1 MNRKIRTW
9 VEISLNDLE
18 HNYREISSRLPDGC
32 QMLGVCKANAYG
44 HGAVRVAQRLQRA
57 GCQWVAVNCYDEAEE
72 LRAAG
77 VTMNI
82 LLLGPQSANIA
93 VDLAT
98 LGVTQAVG
106 SIEYARELNRFLAGT
121 GLRLD
126 AHMKLETGMGRTGFD
141 VHDDSHLDE
150 MIEALSLPHLNFT
163 GVFTHFA
170 VSDEYGDPYTQLQF
184 SRFTHAIERM
194 EQATGHHFAIRHC
207 ANSGAV
213 INYPEMHLD
222 MVRPGLLL
230 YGVFPAKE
238 TGGLDLRPAMS
249 LYSRVSEVTHH
260 HAGDTISYGRT
271 FTCPRD
277 MRLAV
282 LPVGY
287 ADGLLRSLSG
297 KGDVLLHGKRAP
309 QVGRICMDMCMV
321 DVTDIPEVQP
331 GDVATIFQIR
341 DFEPNIT
348 ISYGRT
354 YTTEDP
360 ARIAVVGIGYADGFP
375 RSLSS
380 NVSFLLHG
388 RRVPQVGRICMDMC
402 MVDITRVPEAKVGDV
417 VTVFG
422 EDGGDSIELTSL
434 ANRLGT
440 IPYELMCGINKRIPR
455 IYLNGE
461 DETEV
466 LQYIV

>member
-9 VEISLNDLE
+9 VEISLNNLE

-170 VSDEYGDPYTQLQF
+170 VSDENGDPYTQLQF

-194 EQATGHHFAIRHC
+194 EQATGHRFAIRHC
-207 ANSGAV
+207 ANSGALTR
-213 INYPEMHLD
+213 YPEMYLD
-222 MVRPGLLL
+222 MVRPGIAL
-230 YGVFPAKE
+230 YGVGDDAE
-238 TGGLDLRPAMS
+238 RLGLRPVMRLKS
-249 LYSRVSEVTHH
+249 CVSTIKVLDP
-260 HAGDTISYGRT
+260 DTTVSYGRT
-271 FTCPRD
+271 FRTEGKTR
-277 MRLAV
+277 MGV
-282 LPVGY
+282 LPIGY
-287 ADGLLRSLSG
+287 ADGFFRGLSNRMAVQTAYG
-297 KGDVLLHGKRAP
+297 PAP
-309 QVGRICMDMCMV
+309 QRGRICMDMCMV
-321 DVTDIPEVQP
+321 DLTDLPEV
-331 GDVATIFQIR
+331 
-341 DFEPNIT
+341 
-348 ISYGRT
+348 
-354 YTTEDP
+354 
-360 ARIAVVGIGYADGFP
+360 
-375 RSLSS
+375 
-380 NVSFLLHG
+380 
-388 RRVPQVGRICMDMC
+388 
-402 MVDITRVPEAKVGDV
+402 KVGD
-417 VTVFG
+417 TVEIFG
-422 EDGGDSIELTSL
+422 QTQSVDTL
-434 ANRLGT
+434 AAILDT
-440 IPYELMCGINKRIPR
+440 IPYELTCAVSKRVPR
-455 IYLNGE
+455 LYMENDKEIERSLR
-461 DETEV
+461 
-466 LQYIV
+466 LL

>member
-98 LGVTQAVG
+98 LGVTQSVG

-170 VSDEYGDPYTQLQF
+170 VSDENGDPYTQLQF

-238 TGGLDLRPAMS
+238 TAGLDLRPAMS
-249 LYSRVSEVTHH
+249 LYSRVSDVTHH
-260 HAGDTISYGRT
+260 HKGDTISYGRT

-297 KGDVLLHGKRAP
+297 KGDVLLHGQRAP

-321 DVTDIPEVQP
+321 RIPEGVDVHR
-331 GDVATIFQIR
+331 GD
-341 DFEPNIT
+341 E
-348 ISYGRT
+348 
-354 YTTEDP
+354 
-360 ARIAVVGIGYADGFP
+360 
-375 RSLSS
+375 
-380 NVSFLLHG
+380 
-388 RRVPQVGRICMDMC
+388 
-402 MVDITRVPEAKVGDV
+402 

-422 EDGGDSIELTSL
+422 PEGWTAEDAAD
-434 ANRLGT
+434 AAGT
-440 IPYELMCGINKRIPR
+440 ISY
-455 IYLNGE
+455 
-461 DETEV
+461 EV
-466 LQYIV
+466 LCAISRRVPRFYR

>member
-9 VEISLNDLE
+9 VEISLNNLE

-32 QMLGVCKANAYG
+32 QMLGICKANAYG

-57 GCQWVAVNCYDEAEE
+57 GCQWIAVNCYDEAEE

-121 GLRLD
+121 GLRLN

-150 MIEALSLPHLNFT
+150 MLEALSLPHLNFT

-170 VSDEYGDPYTQLQF
+170 VSDENGDPYTQLQF
-184 SRFTHAIERM
+184 SRFLHAIDCM
-194 EQATGHHFAIRHC
+194 EQASGHHFAIRHC

-213 INYPEMHLD
+213 INYPQMHLD

-230 YGVFPAKE
+230 YGVFPAAE

-271 FTCPRD
+271 FTCPHD

-321 DVTDIPEVQP
+321 DGTDIPEVQP
-331 GDVATIFQIR
+331 GDGATIF
-341 DFEPNIT
+341 
-348 ISYGRT
+348 G
-354 YTTEDP
+354 
-360 ARIAVVGIGYADGFP
+360 AG
-375 RSLSS
+375 LS
-380 NVSFLLHG
+380 VAE
-388 RRVPQVGRICMDMC
+388 QA
-402 MVDITRVPEAKVGDV
+402 EKA
-417 VTVFG
+417 
-422 EDGGDSIELTSL
+422 
-434 ANRLGT
+434 GT
-440 IPYELMCGINKRIPR
+440 IPYELLCAMSQRVQR
-455 IYLNGE
+455 
-461 DETEV
+461 V
-466 LQYIV
+466 YID

>member
-213 INYPEMHLD
+213 INDPEMHLD
-222 MVRPGLLL
+222 MVRPGIIT
-230 YGVFPAKE
+230 YGNAPSEELEGAIS
-238 TGGLDLRPAMS
+238 LRPMMS
-249 LYSRVSEVTHH
+249 LHSMIAQVRTVP
-260 HAGDTISYGRT
+260 AGTDISYGRLYRT
-271 FTCPRD
+271 THDTRV
-277 MRLAV
+277 AV
-282 LPVGY
+282 LPIGY
-287 ADGLLRSLSG
+287 ADGLSRLLTGKASFYLRG
-297 KGDVLLHGKRAP
+297 KLVP
-309 QVGRICMDMCMV
+309 VIGRICMDMCML
-321 DVTDIPEVQP
+321 DVSEVPDAKP
-331 GDVATIFQIR
+331 GDIVTIF
-341 DFEPNIT
+341 
-348 ISYGRT
+348 
-354 YTTEDP
+354 
-360 ARIAVVGIGYADGFP
+360 GYDDDGT
-375 RSLSS
+375 L
-380 NVSFLLHG
+380 
-388 RRVPQVGRICMDMC
+388 VPCER
-402 MVDITRVPEAKVGDV
+402 
-417 VTVFG
+417 
-422 EDGGDSIELTSL
+422 L
-434 ANRLGT
+434 AAAQGT
-440 IPYELMCGINKRIPR
+440 INYELLCQISKRIPR
-455 IYLNGE
+455 ICHRGT
-461 DETEV
+461 ETSQI

>member
-121 GLRLD
+121 GLRLN

-163 GVFTHFA
+163 GVFTLFA
-170 VSDEYGDPYTQLQF
+170 V
-184 SRFTHAIERM
+184 
-194 EQATGHHFAIRHC
+194 
-207 ANSGAV
+207 
-213 INYPEMHLD
+213 
-222 MVRPGLLL
+222 
-230 YGVFPAKE
+230 
-238 TGGLDLRPAMS
+238 
-249 LYSRVSEVTHH
+249 
-260 HAGDTISYGRT
+260 
-271 FTCPRD
+271 
-277 MRLAV
+277 
-282 LPVGY
+282 
-287 ADGLLRSLSG
+287 
-297 KGDVLLHGKRAP
+297 
-309 QVGRICMDMCMV
+309 
-321 DVTDIPEVQP
+321 
-331 GDVATIFQIR
+331 
-341 DFEPNIT
+341 
-348 ISYGRT
+348 
-354 YTTEDP
+354 
-360 ARIAVVGIGYADGFP
+360 
-375 RSLSS
+375 
-380 NVSFLLHG
+380 
-388 RRVPQVGRICMDMC
+388 
-402 MVDITRVPEAKVGDV
+402 
-417 VTVFG
+417 
-422 EDGGDSIELTSL
+422 
-434 ANRLGT
+434 
-440 IPYELMCGINKRIPR
+440 
-455 IYLNGE
+455 
-461 DETEV
+461 
-466 LQYIV
+466 

>member
-57 GCQWVAVNCYDEAEE
+57 GCQWIAVNCYDEAEE

-121 GLRLD
+121 GLRLN

-150 MIEALSLPHLNFT
+150 MLEALSLPHLNFT

-170 VSDEYGDPYTQLQF
+170 VSDENGDPYTQLQF
-184 SRFTHAIERM
+184 SRFLHAIDCM
-194 EQATGHHFAIRHC
+194 EQASGHHFAIRHC

-213 INYPEMHLD
+213 INYPQMHLD

-230 YGVFPAKE
+230 YGVFPAAE

-249 LYSRVSEVTHH
+249 LR
-260 HAGDTISYGRT
+260 GDAPPYGRHDQLR
-271 FTCPRD
+271 PHVHLPARYASGRAAG
-277 MRLAV
+277 RLCRRSA
-282 LPVGY
+282 
-287 ADGLLRSLSG
+287 AQSLRQG
-297 KGDVLLHGKRAP
+297 RCAAARQARAAGRPHLHGH
-309 QVGRICMDMCMV
+309 V
-321 DVTDIPEVQP
+321 
-331 GDVATIFQIR
+331 
-341 DFEPNIT
+341 
-348 ISYGRT
+348 
-354 YTTEDP
+354 
-360 ARIAVVGIGYADGFP
+360 
-375 RSLSS
+375 
-380 NVSFLLHG
+380 HG
-388 RRVPQVGRICMDMC
+388 RCDRHPRGAAR
-402 MVDITRVPEAKVGDV
+402 RRGDHLRC
-417 VTVFG
+417 G
-422 EDGGDSIELTSL
+422 PLGG
-434 ANRLGT
+434 
-440 IPYELMCGINKRIPR
+440 
-455 IYLNGE
+455 
-461 DETEV
+461 
-466 LQYIV
+466 

>member
-170 VSDEYGDPYTQLQF
+170 VSDENGDPYTQLQF

-238 TGGLDLRPAMS
+238 TGGLDLRRPHVHLPA
-249 LYSRVSEVTHH
+249 
-260 HAGDTISYGRT
+260 
-271 FTCPRD
+271 
-277 MRLAV
+277 
-282 LPVGY
+282 GY
-287 ADGLLRSLSG
+287 APGRAAGRLCRRAAAQPLRQGRRAAARSARAAG
-297 KGDVLLHGKRAP
+297 RPHLHGY
-309 QVGRICMDMCMV
+309 V
-321 DVTDIPEVQP
+321 
-331 GDVATIFQIR
+331 
-341 DFEPNIT
+341 
-348 ISYGRT
+348 
-354 YTTEDP
+354 
-360 ARIAVVGIGYADGFP
+360 
-375 RSLSS
+375 
-380 NVSFLLHG
+380 HG
-388 RRVPQVGRICMDMC
+388 RRHGH
-402 MVDITRVPEAKVGDV
+402 
-417 VTVFG
+417 
-422 EDGGDSIELTSL
+422 
-434 ANRLGT
+434 
-440 IPYELMCGINKRIPR
+440 PR
-455 IYLNGE
+455 GAARRRGHDLWP
-461 DETEV
+461 
-466 LQYIV
+466 

>member
-18 HNYREISSRLPDGC
+18 HNYRDISSRLPDGC

-98 LGVTQAVG
+98 LGVTQSVG

-184 SRFTHAIERM
+184 SR
-194 EQATGHHFAIRHC
+194 HHFAIRHC

-331 GDVATIFQIR
+331 GDVATIFGR
-341 DFEPNIT
+341 DLSVAEQ
-348 ISYGRT
+348 
-354 YTTEDP
+354 
-360 ARIAVVGIGYADGFP
+360 ADK
-375 RSLSS
+375 
-380 NVSFLLHG
+380 
-388 RRVPQVGRICMDMC
+388 
-402 MVDITRVPEAKVGDV
+402 A
-417 VTVFG
+417 
-422 EDGGDSIELTSL
+422 
-434 ANRLGT
+434 GT
-440 IPYELMCGINKRIPR
+440 IPYELLCAMSQRVQR
-455 IYLNGE
+455 
-461 DETEV
+461 V
-466 LQYIV
+466 YID

>member
-170 VSDEYGDPYTQLQF
+170 VSDENGDPYTQLQF

-230 YGVFPAKE
+230 YGVHVLSAVLVGMLFAPRS
-238 TGGLDLRPAMS
+238 GGLQPEERTQIAAVS
-249 LYSRVSEVTHH
+249 LSQALPEAVRSSV
-260 HAGDTISYGRT
+260 R
-271 FTCPRD
+271 
-277 MRLAV
+277 AV
-282 LPVGY
+282 LTVSGFVVTFSVVTGILD
-287 ADGLLRSLSG
+287 ASGLLPALVGTLAARLGLELHFARALCTGVLELGTGIGAMQGLTPTPGNLALAAFLIGWGGVSVHCQTAAVLADTDIKSARHMVG
-297 KGDVLLHGKRAP
+297 RLLHGA
-309 QVGRICMDMCMV
+309 ISALCMWV
-321 DVTDIPEVQP
+321 
-331 GDVATIFQIR
+331 
-341 DFEPNIT
+341 
-348 ISYGRT
+348 
-354 YTTEDP
+354 
-360 ARIAVVGIGYADGFP
+360 
-375 RSLSS
+375 
-380 NVSFLLHG
+380 
-388 RRVPQVGRICMDMC
+388 
-402 MVDITRVPEAKVGDV
+402 
-417 VTVFG
+417 
-422 EDGGDSIELTSL
+422 L
-434 ANRLGT
+434 ANLF
-440 IPYELMCGINKRIPR
+440 
-455 IYLNGE
+455 
-461 DETEV
+461 
-466 LQYIV
+466 

>member
-213 INYPEMHLD
+213 INDPEMHLD

-260 HAGDTISYGRT
+260 HTGDTISYGRT

-287 ADGLLRSLSG
+287 ADGCCAAS
-297 KGDVLLHGKRAP
+297 
-309 QVGRICMDMCMV
+309 
-321 DVTDIPEVQP
+321 
-331 GDVATIFQIR
+331 
-341 DFEPNIT
+341 
-348 ISYGRT
+348 
-354 YTTEDP
+354 P
-360 ARIAVVGIGYADGFP
+360 ARAMCCCTASAHRRSAASAWICAWSMSRTSPRCSPATWP
-375 RSLSS
+375 RSSAAIS
-380 NVSFLLHG
+380 RWQS
-388 RRVPQVGRICMDMC
+388 RRKRPVPSRMSCC
-402 MVDITRVPEAKVGDV
+402 AP
-417 VTVFG
+417 
-422 EDGGDSIELTSL
+422 
-434 ANRLGT
+434 
-440 IPYELMCGINKRIPR
+440 
-455 IYLNGE
+455 
-461 DETEV
+461 
-466 LQYIV
+466 